1 MNPFTLHRPS
11 AIDAISTMLASSS
24 DPKFLAGGMTLLPS
38 MKLGL
43 IAPSDLI
50 DLTSLPAF
58 GEISNEGRRLSVG
71 AGATHAAV
79 ANDRRIGELCPALGR
94 LAGKIGDRHVRN
106 RGTIGGS
113 LANNDP
119 GADYPAAILALDATI
134 HTDRREIGASDFFRG
149 IFETALDEHELIT
162 SIEFDA
168 PEQAAYAKFPHPAS
182 GYALAGVF
190 ICRGAS
196 FVRVAVTG
204 AGSEGVFRLLE
215 LEGKLEAEF
224 EASVVDTID
233 LSALD
238 FFEDRHGSRAYRE
251 NLVRVMARRAI
262 AEIAATDAA

>member
-1 MNPFTLHRPS
+1 
-11 AIDAISTMLASSS
+11 
-24 DPKFLAGGMTLLPS
+24 MTLLPS

-50 DLTSLPAF
+50 DLTLLPAF
-58 GEISNEGRRLSVG
+58 AEISNEGRRLTLG

-79 ANDRRIGELCPALGR
+79 ANDRRIRELCPAFGR

-119 GADYPAAILALDATI
+119 AADYPAAILALDATI
-134 HTDRREIGASDFFRG
+134 HTNRREIGASDFFRG
-149 IFETALDEHELIT
+149 IFETALEEHELIT
-162 SIEFDA
+162 AIEFDA

-182 GYALAGVF
+182 AYALAGVF
-190 ICRGAS
+190 VCRGAS
-196 FVRVAVTG
+196 YVRVGVTG
-204 AGSEGVFRLLE
+204 AGSDGVFRLPE
-215 LEGKLEAEF
+215 LEAKLEAEF

-251 NLVRVMARRAI
+251 NLVRVTARRAI
-262 AEIAATDAA
+262 AEIVGLDLSTS